1 MRPVKVVNAV
11 TVDMSTVRIRAS
23 ARTSSASL
31 SMARSRPPVAWAYP
45 VTCFRGPITSKVDFA
60 ARSAENDERHE
71 MQRGKVNAVA
81 GTSAEAAT
89 PSRRAESDRTS
100 RGAS

>member
-31 SMARSRPPVAWAYP
+31 SMARSRPPVA
-45 VTCFRGPITSKVDFA
+45 FGLS
-60 ARSAENDERHE
+60 
-71 MQRGKVNAVA
+71 
-81 GTSAEAAT
+81 
-89 PSRRAESDRTS
+89 SDVFS
-100 RGAS
+100 VSHNLKL

>member
-31 SMARSRPPVAWAYP
+31 SMARFRPPVAWAYP
-45 VTCFRGPITSKVDFA
+45 VTCFRGPIT
-60 ARSAENDERHE
+60 
-71 MQRGKVNAVA
+71 
-81 GTSAEAAT
+81 
-89 PSRRAESDRTS
+89 
-100 RGAS
+100 